1 MGCDIHIYRERKV
14 NDSWETSTTETVE
27 HYGEGEEYTNVS
39 NGIDSFEE
47 DAVRYV
53 GRNYHLF
60 SFLSGVR
67 SYGESWFMDPIAEDR
82 GFPNDVCQ
90 VNKQLLDDVDLH
102 SHGYLTLAELNN
114 LIQETKVELTKSS
127 VGASEVLDLD
137 LMRLLDGLNN
147 LLETVNWDNYF
158 EGLDPESECRILICY
173 DN

>member
-14 NDSWETSTTETVE
+14 NDSWETSTTMTVE
-27 HYGEGEEYTNVS
+27 HYGDGDEYTSIS

-47 DAVRYV
+47 GVTRYV
-53 GRNYHLF
+53 GRNYVLF

-67 SYGESWFMDPIAEDR
+67 SYGETWFMDPIAEDR
-82 GFPNDVCQ
+82 GFPEDICD
-90 VNKQLLDDVDLH
+90 VNKHLLDDCDLH
-102 SHGYLTLAELNN
+102 SRGYVTLAELND
-114 LIQETKVELTKSS
+114 LIQETKTELTKSS
-127 VGASEVLDLD
+127 IGTSEIPDLN
-137 LMRLLDGLNN
+137 LKRLLDGLNN

>member
-14 NDSWETSTTETVE
+14 NGNWETSTTETVE
-27 HYGEGEEYTNVS
+27 HYGEGEEYTSIS

-47 DAVRYV
+47 GVTRYV
-53 GRNYHLF
+53 GRNYGLF

-67 SYGESWFMDPIAEDR
+67 SYGDPWFMDPIAEDR
-82 GFPNDVCQ
+82 GFPEDICQ
-90 VNKQLLDDVDLH
+90 INKQLLNDGDLH
-102 SHGYLTLAELNN
+102 SHGYITIAELHD
-114 LIQETKVELTKSS
+114 LIQETKTEIIKSS
-127 VGASEVLDLD
+127 VGASTLNGE
-137 LMRLLDGLNN
+137 RTRFLLEGLNN